1 MKKLIIPAFL
11 VFMSVA
17 INASD
22 IVPFGQT
29 ATQNQTI
36 LLAKK
41 SAKKA
46 KKARKAKKGKKRGRV
61 IGKTVSQ
68 LRAMGYSVVYYG
80 PTAGGWDEYTING
93 VYYIVDENTGRVAD
107 TSAHAFRYGD

>member
-1 MKKLIIPAFL
+1 MKKLIIPAFI

-17 INASD
+17 INAND

-29 ATQNQTI
+29 TQNQTI

-46 KKARKAKKGKKRGRV
+46 KKAKKGKNGKKRGRV

-68 LRAMGYSVVYYG
+68 LRAMGYSVIYNG

-93 VYYIVDENTGRVAD
+93 VCYIVDENTGRVAD
-107 TSAHAFRYGD
+107 SCSHAFRYGD

>member
-17 INASD
+17 INAND

-29 ATQNQTI
+29 TQNQTI

-41 SAKKA
+41 SVKKA
-46 KKARKAKKGKKRGRV
+46 KKPRKERMAR
-61 IGKTVSQ
+61 
-68 LRAMGYSVVYYG
+68 SVG
-80 PTAGGWDEYTING
+80 A
-93 VYYIVDENTGRVAD
+93 
-107 TSAHAFRYGD
+107 

>member
-1 MKKLIIPAFL
+1 M
-11 VFMSVA
+11 FMSVA
-17 INASD
+17 INATD

-29 ATQNQTI
+29 TTQNQTI

-46 KKARKAKKGKKRGRV
+46 KKGKKGKKRGRV

-68 LRAMGYSVVYYG
+68 LRAMGYSVVYNG
-80 PTAGGWDEYTING
+80 STAGGWDEYIING
-93 VYYIVDENTGRVAD
+93 VYYIVDENTGRVVD
-107 TSAHAFRYGD
+107 TSAHAFRNGD